1 MAPIPNGVFIP
12 AVLQWALSHP
22 WFQSP
27 PPRSG
32 GHEHFGQEFVD
43 AFVERCSGS
52 VRAKQEL
59 QQYSAPLQQQQQQ
72 HQHSA
77 LVESE
82 LLQHRQQ
89 SVPIHQQQQEQ
100 QCTLMELH
108 SAPVQQ
114 QQQLQLT
121 RNMVR
126 TALELTAVSIV
137 ASIRLHVGPIKV
149 VGGGGGLVGGR
160 PAGGRVML
168 SGGGARNPTLVA
180 RLRTLAP
187 ELTWLTTEAA
197 GIHPDA
203 NQAVAFA
210 VLGYLT
216 LAGSCGNTL
225 ATGARELSV
234 LGKIC
239 HPGAGKSI
247 PSFPKL

>member
-1 MAPIPNGVFIP
+1 VFIP

-52 VRAKQEL
+52 APVKQEL
-59 QQYSAPLQQQQQQ
+59 QQHSAPLQQQHHQQQQQQQ
-72 HQHSA
+72 HSA
-77 LVESE
+77 PVKSE
-82 LLQHRQQ
+82 LLQHQQ
-89 SVPIHQQQQEQ
+89 HSV
-100 QCTLMELH
+100 
-108 SAPVQQ
+108 PVQQ
-114 QQQLQLT
+114 QLQLQLT

-149 VGGGGGLVGGR
+149 GGGGGGGGGLIGGR

-187 ELTWLTTEAA
+187 ELTWLTTEEA

-247 PSFPKL
+247 PSFPRL